1 MIGLHSQETYIG
13 IKIAG
18 RQLTILILQLFEPKK
33 YGFSIR
39 ASATCSWIYT
49 QDMLKT
55 NLSLKN

>member
-18 RQLTILILQLFEPKK
+18 WQQTILILQLFEPKNMVVLVLFAL
-33 YGFSIR
+33 GFI
-39 ASATCSWIYT
+39 